1 MWATREGREKLIDQ
15 VWSMYGLSVSR
26 MKLLAE
32 GQNTTY
38 QVDTAPAGSSGG
50 LDKTRY
56 VLKIHP
62 PGKADIQ
69 EVWSELQWLVALN
82 RDTDLLVPH
91 PVPTAGGKM
100 VGELPAMKNGKTCPC
115 HLTRWVPGRQLAKG
129 LRLLHFERLGKL
141 MAGLH
146 NHAETFQPPSG
157 FVRPRWDAAMLERWM
172 ELIRQ
177 GEAADLIPSK
187 YVPTFALATRRV
199 KALMREM
206 GEGRDI
212 FGMIHA
218 DLGDS
223 NCLFHGTQAGAID
236 FELCGFGY
244 YLSDIAES
252 LWGLQH
258 MPEYPDIRQALI
270 AGYRQVRPLPERQ
283 ERCVAAF
290 AGLSAVTTI
299 GFLVRQERHDLSHLT
314 AQFARHLEQ
323 AFSEEV

>member
-1 MWATREGREKLIDQ
+1 
-15 VWSMYGLSVSR
+15 
-26 MKLLAE
+26 
-32 GQNTTY
+32 
-38 QVDTAPAGSSGG
+38 
-50 LDKTRY
+50 
-56 VLKIHP
+56 
-62 PGKADIQ
+62 
-69 EVWSELQWLVALN
+69 
-82 RDTDLLVPH
+82 VPE
-91 PVPTAGGKM
+91 PVPTVEGRM
-100 VGELPAMKNGKTCPC
+100 VGKLPALEDGKEYPC
-115 HLTRWVPGRQLAKG
+115 HLTKWVPGRQLTKG
-129 LRLLHFERLGKL
+129 LRLIHFERLGRL

-146 NHAETFQPPSG
+146 NHAETFKPPRW
-157 FVRPRWDAAMLERWM
+157 FVRPRWDGAMLERWM

-177 GEAADLIPSK
+177 GQAVGLVPEK

-206 GEGRDI
+206 GESRDV

-223 NCLFHGTQAGAID
+223 NCLFHKAQAGAID

-258 MPEYPDIRQALI
+258 MPEYPEIRRALV
-270 AGYRQVRPLPERQ
+270 AGYRQVRRLPPEQ
-283 ERCVAAF
+283 ERCVATF

-299 GFLVRQERHDLSHLT
+299 GFLVQQKRQDLSHLA

-323 AFSEEV
+323 AFEDEA